1 MKNYIINLVI
11 IRLYIS
17 FIAINLF
24 CLDDIFEGA
33 RERERE
39 RPIRAPRGRDRKKE
53 RKKERE
59 KERERWIEREK
70 ESFSHIARTEPLLK

>member
-33 RERERE
+33 RERERA
-39 RPIRAPRGRDRKKE
+39 RPIRAPRGRE
-53 RKKERE
+53 RKKERN
-59 KERERWIEREK
+59 KERNKERDGERE
-70 ESFSHIARTEPLLK
+70 SYSHFARTEPLLK

>member
-1 MKNYIINLVI
+1 MVPRKNGHMKNYIINLVI

-39 RPIRAPRGRDRKKE
+39 RPIRAPRGRERKKE
-53 RKKERE
+53 RKRE
-59 KERERWIEREK
+59 IKREMERERERK
-70 ESFSHIARTEPLLK
+70 LLTYCTN

>member
-33 RERERE
+33 RERESGRG
-39 RPIRAPRGRDRKKE
+39 RPIRAPRGRDRKEE
-53 RKKERE
+53 RKRE
-59 KERERWIEREK
+59 IKREMERERERK
-70 ESFSHIARTEPLLK
+70 LLTYCTN

>member
-59 KERERWIEREK
+59 RWIEREN